1 MNSRILP
8 QIVGFTH
15 LPNHFISQYPLFG
28 EPCRIRMP
36 HFLSF
41 LILASTFL
49 LEIPIVSAIFFAE
62 SCAFRDNNSS
72 IWVCVLFKLFSRLFR
87 RFPDVSLIF
96 TRYFSDASPM
106 LLRCHYHL
114 LFPKM
119 VCDKDLP
126 GTYRQKPGFPGLEVH
141 TVLLPVLFSVF
152 LFPMLQ

>member
-72 IWVCVLFKLFSRLFR
+72 IWVCVLFKLFSKLFR

-106 LLRCHYHL
+106 LLRCFSDASPMFLRCFSDASPL
-114 LFPKM
+114 L
-119 VCDKDLP
+119 L
-126 GTYRQKPGFPGLEVH
+126 
-141 TVLLPVLFSVF
+141 
-152 LFPMLQ
+152 